1 MSHPAEA
8 LPPDM
13 KRAAKAFR
21 LATGVSCFF
30 IDTRGGRIQTEELRT
45 EAESF
50 CERCP
55 RNRDGMRDQVCLYGR
70 YQAERFGGRYV
81 FFSPCGLTY
90 CVSPIVSETSG
101 ISGIFAG
108 PMLMVDAEE
117 FLLEELLLSAL
128 PAGDGCSAEDLE
140 RLRQQ
145 SALLPVIP
153 ADRVN
158 ALSELL
164 FLTATALSREDAA
177 PYSRQRD
184 LLETSAAV
192 STSIHA
198 LKDAERHGR
207 MPHYPH
213 EKERELL
220 TKISLGDKAGAQRIL
235 NDILGYVFFSSGSDF
250 DIIRARAQELVV
262 MLSRGA
268 LEGGADPDEIFGL
281 NHRYLADIRNLKSL
295 EELTVWLSKILERF
309 TDCVF
314 DLTEIRHKDAI
325 FQAVNYIRRHF
336 SQRISL
342 DDVARHV
349 HLNASYL
356 SRVFKEE
363 MQTNFVSYVN
373 NLRVETAKK
382 YLLDSTVPLLEV
394 AGMVGFEEQS
404 YFTKVF
410 KKITGITPGKYRE
423 ARGHASGRREPGR
436 A

>member
-1 MSHPAEA
+1 MPAATQA
-8 LPPDM
+8 LTPDM

-21 LATGVSCFF
+21 LATGISCFF
-30 IDTRGGRIQTEELRT
+30 IDSRGGRVQPDDIRT

-50 CERCP
+50 CESCP
-55 RNRDGMRDQVCLYGR
+55 HNRDGMRDQVCLYGR
-70 YQAERFGGRYV
+70 YQAERFGGKYV

-90 CVSPIVSETSG
+90 CVSPIYAEG
-101 ISGIFAG
+101 CDISGMFAG

-140 RLRQQ
+140 RLRLQ
-145 SALLPVIP
+145 SSKLPVIP

-164 FLTATALSREDAA
+164 LLAATSLSREGLTQF
-177 PYSRQRD
+177 SRQRD
-184 LLETSAAV
+184 LLERSAAV

-198 LKDAERHGR
+198 LKEAERNGR
-207 MPHYPH
+207 LPQYPH

-235 NDILGYVFFSSGSDF
+235 NDILGYIFFSTGSDF
-250 DIIRARAQELVV
+250 DIIRARSQELVV

-281 NHRYLADIRNLKSL
+281 NNRYLSDSRSLKSL
-295 EELTVWLSKILERF
+295 DELTVWLSKILERF

-314 DLTEIRHKDAI
+314 NLTEVRHKDAI
-325 FQAVNYIRRHF
+325 FQAVNYIRRHYA
-336 SQRISL
+336 QRISL

-382 YLLDSTVPLLEV
+382 YLLDSSVPLLEV

-410 KKITGITPGKYRE
+410 KKITGITPGRYRE
-423 ARGHASGRREPGR
+423 SRGHI
-436 A
+436 